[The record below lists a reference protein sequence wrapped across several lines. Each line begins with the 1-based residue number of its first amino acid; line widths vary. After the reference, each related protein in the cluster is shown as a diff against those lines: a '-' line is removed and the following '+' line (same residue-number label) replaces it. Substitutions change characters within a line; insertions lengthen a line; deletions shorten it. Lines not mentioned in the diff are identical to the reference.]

1 MALET
6 VPKLTDLMADPGKVS
21 LLPAEA
27 IASLRGELARL
38 DSLLL
43 VRLLQHSNGSGGP
56 EAGDRLLS
64 TQEAAAK
71 LGTST
76 DYLYRHSSKLPFTV
90 RLGRKVLF
98 SEAGI
103 ERYIRARMG
112 R

>member
-1 MALET
+1 M
-6 VPKLTDLMADPGKVS
+6 
-21 LLPAEA
+21 
-27 IASLRGELARL
+27 RGELVRL

-43 VRLLQHSNGSGGP
+43 ARLLQHSNGSGGP

>member
-1 MALET
+1 M
-6 VPKLTDLMADPGKVS
+6 
-21 LLPAEA
+21 
-27 IASLRGELARL
+27 RGELARL
-38 DSLLL
+38 DTMLLG
-43 VRLLQHSNGSGGP
+43 RLLQPSNGSGGP